1 MTPGLNKEP
10 GMTIIE
16 ILITLSMLGFVIAAI
31 YSFYL
36 SGLSGWNRGTEQM
49 EYQQTARIAMDKM
62 IREIRFAYRV
72 KFTDQGRCSIEH
84 CSTFERNRSYDLICF
99 RAKKDPSDSKP
110 TLFRFRLDR
119 KGGKG
124 QLFFDQRT
132 DNNNHYATNVV
143 ALNITSL
150 EFLVDNDDLLHI
162 TISAGKNNKEV
173 TLTGSVRPRNL
184 DFGKE

>member
-1 MTPGLNKEP
+1 MTTALQKES

-16 ILITLSMLGFVIAAI
+16 IVITLSVLGFVIAAL

-36 SGLSGWNRGTEQM
+36 SGISGWNRGTEQM

-62 IREIRFAYRV
+62 IREIRFAHRV
-72 KFTDQGRCSIEH
+72 KFTDKGRCSIEH

-99 RAKKDPSDSKP
+99 RAKKDPSDSEP

-119 KGGKG
+119 KGGKS
-124 QLFFDQRT
+124 QLFYDQRT
-132 DNNNHYATNVV
+132 DNNNHYATTVV
-143 ALNITSL
+143 ALNITGL

-162 TISAGKNNKEV
+162 TISAGENEREV

-184 DFGKE
+184 ESGKD